1 MNKDINE
8 LEKENKI
15 LKDQICTAEYFLNRS
30 FNNHFFVDNIQY
42 NQNLFCEK
50 EDLSN
55 IARAFI
61 LNVRSCVDIGPGIYP
76 QPFISCPLHILVE
89 PWEPYAQILSR
100 THADKLCFLDNGL
113 NFLRNLF
120 DNSID
125 TLFLLD
131 IIEHLEKKD
140 GYLLIQESIRV
151 ARKQIIIFTPLG
163 FMPQHF
169 TDLEKNGLWGD
180 IKHGE
185 TQTHRSGWTPDDFPG
200 ALNIIANN
208 YHENGYGAFYSIIDA
223 SIGASI
229 STSNETSALKKINF
243 KKDATRILLVSEDV
257 PDSFVFSYADIIIAD
272 IKYSDKSWYLESIP
286 LPQLIFPFGITSE
299 NSKLSFNELR
309 TKIINF
315 DIFISYLNLNVS
327 VEIFGESALNV
338 FNSYK
343 NIWVKSIPGLEFQY
357 IS

>member
-1 MNKDINE
+1 MSKDINE
-8 LEKENKI
+8 LEEENKI
-15 LKDQICTAEYFLNRS
+15 IKDQIRTAEYFLNRS

-55 IARAFI
+55 IARAYI
-61 LNVRSCVDIGPGIYP
+61 LNVRSCIDIGPGIYP

-100 THADKLCFLDNGL
+100 AHTDKLTFLDNGL

-125 TLFLLD
+125 TIFLLD

-140 GYLLIQESIRV
+140 GYLLIQQSIRV

-163 FMPQHF
+163 FMPRHF
-169 TDLEKNGLWGD
+169 TEMEKNGLWGD

-185 TQTHRSGWTPDDFPG
+185 TQTHRSGWTPDDFSG

-208 YHENGYGAFYSIIDA
+208 YHENGYGAFYSIID
-223 SIGASI
+223 
-229 STSNETSALKKINF
+229 TSNKKFDPEKNKF
-243 KKDATRILLVSEDV
+243 YKKDAARILLISEDV

-272 IKYSDKSWYLESIP
+272 IKYSDKSWFLGNIP

-343 NIWVKSIPGLEFQY
+343 NIWIKSEPEQEFQ
-357 IS
+357 